1 MISDSD
7 STRDSTRIEIDVP
20 DETAAALKR
29 LADRR
34 GVTVND
40 LLTAILVAW
49 LESIDYESGKF
60 GP

>member
-1 MISDSD
+1 MTSDSD
-7 STRDSTRIEIDVP
+7 STRVEIDVP
-20 DETAAALKR
+20 DETAAALRR

-49 LESIDYESGKF
+49 LESVDNESGKF

>member
-1 MISDSD
+1 MASD

-49 LESIDYESGKF
+49 LESIGE
-60 GP
+60 